1 MTNTGHHN
9 HHFIRDVGAV
19 YLTMA
24 GGLLLGLQIDR
35 FLQPAL
41 VFSTAWLALHA
52 IIHLWDVAA
61 ARLPIDHLVMDL
73 PGVFAPPLII
83 SYLAWRMHNTTS

>member
-1 MTNTGHHN
+1 VTNTGHHN

-41 VFSTAWLALHA
+41 VFSTGWLALHA
-52 IIHLWDVAA
+52 VVH
-61 ARLPIDHLVMDL
+61 
-73 PGVFAPPLII
+73 
-83 SYLAWRMHNTTS
+83 